1 MKRILIVGSTFF
13 PEQSPRSFRTT
24 ELAKEFA
31 RQGHQVEVLLPQN
44 LQEKIDTSFDNSLGI
59 KFIYFGPLKWK
70 PYGRSKISWLGD
82 WKRKFG
88 RLLFLLFEYP
98 NIEIFFKLPQKLKEL
113 EGYDLMISIAVPHE
127 NHWAIAKVRNKTNL
141 IAKTWVADC
150 GDPFMSNVLETISPP
165 FYFRFLE
172 NSFLRKADYIS
183 VPTETSIA
191 AYNKEYHNKFKII
204 PQGFNFDE
212 VKTIAIK
219 PNYDKPTFA
228 YAGGVASTGIRSL
241 HQVIKVLKNC
251 DKDFNFHVYSANA
264 KMVLSDVVK
273 GYENQIILHD
283 TIPRQELLY
292 KLSEMDFLINL
303 DNGTHLNTPSKLIDY
318 ALAKRPIL
326 NIDPIC
332 PNQEKINNF
341 LSGDYSESKVMR
353 DIQSY
358 NITNVANSFLRLLEN
373 YK

>member
-1 MKRILIVGSTFF
+1 MSMDKKRILIVGRTFF

-31 RQGHQVEVLLPQN
+31 RQGHHVEVLLPQN

-98 NIEIFFKLPQKLKEL
+98 NIEIFYKLPQKLKEL

-127 NHWAIAKVRNKTNL
+127 NHWAIAKVRSKRTP

-172 NSFLRKADYIS
+172 NSFLRKADYVS

-191 AYNKEYHNKFKII
+191 AYNNKYYDKFKII

-219 PNYDKPTFA
+219 PDYDKPTFA
-228 YAGGVASTGIRSL
+228 YAGGVTAVGVRSL
-241 HQVIKVLKNC
+241 HAFIDVLKKQ
-251 DKDFNFHVYSANA
+251 DIPFFFHIYSNNA
-264 KMVLSDVVK
+264 KSVLAHHIK
-273 GYENQIILHD
+273 GLEHQIILHD
-283 TIPRQELLY
+283 PLPREALLFELS
-292 KLSEMDFLINL
+292 KMDFLINL
-303 DNGTHLNTPSKLIDY
+303 NNGTSLNTPSKLIDY
-318 ALAKRPIL
+318 ALSKRPIL
-326 NIDPIC
+326 DINPKYPELELIQEFLC
-332 PNQEKINNF
+332 KNYENQLVINN
-341 LSGDYSESKVMR
+341 LQD
-353 DIQSY
+353 Y
-358 NITNVANSFLRLLEN
+358 NIVHVANKFLHLI
-373 YK
+373 